1 MTRRDRWWRAGGAV
15 LTGGSTALCV
25 TLDGSVLAVALL
37 PPALLGVPLMVH
49 GRRVGQA
56 VRAQWRGHRRTAL
69 AIHAARL
76 RARFSR

>member
-1 MTRRDRWWRAGGAV
+1 MTRRDGWWRAGGAL
-15 LTGGSTALCV
+15 LTGTSSALCLA
-25 TLDGSVLAVALL
+25 LDGSAIAVALL

-56 VRAQWRGHRRTAL
+56 VRAQWRGHAGTAM

-76 RARFSR
+76 RSRFSR